1 MDLALLIVRIVIG
14 LLFVGHGAQKL
25 FGILG
30 GGGLKGTAN
39 MFDAISLRPGYL
51 HARVAG
57 AAELVGGALLALGLL
72 TPVGAALVI
81 AVMVAAIVTVHL
93 PKGLWNTDGG
103 YEYNLVVIAGAFA
116 LAGVGPGDWSLD
128 NALAI
133 DWSSTG
139 WALAALAAG
148 LICGLGAVIGGRMIP
163 SHDGRDAP
171 PHPA

>member
-1 MDLALLIVRIVIG
+1 MDLALLVIRVVVG
-14 LLFVGHGAQKL
+14 LVFVGHGTQKL
-25 FGILG
+25 FGLFG
-30 GGGLKGTAN
+30 GGGVKGTGD
-39 MFDAISLRPGYL
+39 MFDAIGLRPGRVN
-51 HARVAG
+51 AGVAG
-57 AAELVGGALLALGLL
+57 TAELVGGALLALGLV

-93 PKGLWNTDGG
+93 PNGIWATDGG
-103 YEYNLVVIAGAFA
+103 AEYELVLIAAAFA

-128 NALAI
+128 NALGI

-148 LICGLGAVIGGRMIP
+148 LIGGLGAVIGGRMARAR
-163 SHDGRDAP
+163 DGRDAP